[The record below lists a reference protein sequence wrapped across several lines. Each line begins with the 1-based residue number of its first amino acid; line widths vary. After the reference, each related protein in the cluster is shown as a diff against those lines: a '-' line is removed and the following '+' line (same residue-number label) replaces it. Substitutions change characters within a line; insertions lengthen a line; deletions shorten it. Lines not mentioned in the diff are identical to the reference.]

1 MRLFHA
7 TLLCMSVLLLC
18 AENSLHAE
26 ADSPCRID
34 DHENHSFVVCEFD
47 LRHFD
52 LKLFWKKPDGEV
64 YGSLQNIP
72 HSNKSNNNTLVFA
85 MNGGMYRPDRSPVGL
100 YIENGR
106 MLQAADTASGSGN
119 FYLKPNGIFF
129 VSGNAAGI
137 LETGRFLQQH
147 LHVDTATQSGPMLVI
162 GGRIHPKFL
171 SDATSEKIRD
181 GVGITDTK
189 KVVFAISNDPVTFMQ
204 FAKLFRDRLHCP
216 DALYLDGSISS
227 IYAPSVQRAD
237 YLWPIGT
244 MIAVYARD

>member
-1 MRLFHA
+1 MRLDHA
-7 TLLCMSVLLLC
+7 ALLC
-18 AENSLHAE
+18 ASVLRLCTASPLHAE
-26 ADSPCRID
+26 TGSPCHID
-34 DHENHSFVVCEFD
+34 NYENRNFVVCEFD

-52 LKLFWKKPDGEV
+52 LKLFWKKPDGEI
-64 YGSLQNIP
+64 YGFLQNIP
-72 HSNKSNNNTLVFA
+72 HSNKSNNDSLVFA

-100 YIENGR
+100 YVENGR
-106 MLQAADTASGSGN
+106 MLQGADTASGSGN

-137 LETGRFLQQH
+137 LETGRFLQGRPH
-147 LHVDTATQSGPMLVI
+147 ADAATQSGPILVI
-162 GGRIHPKFL
+162 GGRIHPRFL
-171 SDATSEKIRD
+171 SDSTSEKIRN

-204 FAKLFRDRLHCP
+204 FAKFFRDRLHSP

-237 YLWPIGT
+237 YLRPLGPI
-244 MIAVYARD
+244 IAVYARE